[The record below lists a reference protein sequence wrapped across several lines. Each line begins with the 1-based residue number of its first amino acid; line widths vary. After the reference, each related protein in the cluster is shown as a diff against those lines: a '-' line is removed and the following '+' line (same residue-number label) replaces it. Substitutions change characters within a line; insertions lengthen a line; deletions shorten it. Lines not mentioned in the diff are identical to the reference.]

1 MKEKNSEGNNRKYNT
16 GETSQE
22 LKEMYNPEG
31 SLKRRVQL
39 RLLDMLL
46 YLDKVCKDNDIDYRI
61 DGGTVLGA
69 LRHGGFIP
77 WDDDIDVVIED
88 ANDYNRLCRY
98 LLNHPHPQYVLQ
110 NDKTDKGCI
119 KYWSTLRDLKSEYVH
134 LDLHEQAIDSKMK
147 YKGLQIDI
155 FPYEA
160 GVIPSL
166 YFRYAKLGRRERY
179 YIVNCYW
186 KARTIHLI
194 RKYVG
199 NPILHLISR
208 LFGNK
213 NMFMHSYGE
222 GFPCRFHRDV
232 LLPHKP
238 ISFEGYV
245 FPGPA
250 DPDRFCKILYNDYM
264 NLPPLDKRVSHLVTY
279 NFVD

>member
-31 SLKRRVQL
+31 SIKRRVQL

>member
-194 RKYVG
+194 RIYVG

>member
-1 MKEKNSEGNNRKYNT
+1 MKEKNSEGYNRKYNT

-88 ANDYNRLCRY
+88 ANDYYKLCQY

>member
-194 RKYVG
+194 RIYVG

-250 DPDRFCKILYNDYM
+250 DPDKFCKILYNDYM

>member
-179 YIVNCYW
+179 YIVNSYW
-186 KARTIHLI
+186 KARTLHLI

-279 NFVD
+279 NIVD